1 MNTLHL
7 PTSQQTF
14 FRLLVPTIF
23 TGGIILFT
31 RKKQKE
37 KIRFKLADIITI
49 SGANA
54 LRMYLLNLGFIMTTI
69 GNAVIAQRSNAIL
82 IIILA
87 ALVLHEKITKTKII
101 SLIIGFTGL
110 IIIASEK

>member
-1 MNTLHL
+1 MLATHKREIKN
-7 PTSQQTF
+7 
-14 FRLLVPTIF
+14 
-23 TGGIILFT
+23 
-31 RKKQKE
+31 
-37 KIRFKLADIITI
+37 IRFKPLDILTI

-54 LRMYLLNLGFIMTTI
+54 LRMYLLNLGFIMTTV

-87 ALVLHEKITKTKII
+87 AIFLHEKVTKTKII